1 MLENN
6 TGKEKTIYERENIQK
21 MAGYTPG
28 EQPTTSDVIKL
39 NTNENPYPPTQ
50 TVMEALH
57 SIGPE
62 MLRRYPS
69 PTAQEFRASAAQIHG
84 LEPEN
89 VIAVN
94 GGDELLRLVITT
106 FVDPCRPVGVA
117 EPSYSL
123 YPVLAAIH
131 DCPVVRVPLQ
141 EDWSIPHD
149 FGHRMNQAGVKLA
162 ILVNPH
168 APSGRLTSVEQLE
181 AIAEEIKGVLLIDE
195 AYVDFVAPELEHDAV
210 KLVRKYPNVLI
221 LRTMSK
227 GYSLAGLRFGYG
239 LGAKS
244 LIEPMLAKTKDS
256 YNVDAV
262 AQRLAV
268 AAVKS
273 RDEAAK
279 TWQAVR
285 SERKR
290 VIEQLRELSLTCPL
304 SQSNFI
310 LARVPEEVGGGA
322 RAIYE
327 ALKARGILVRYFD
340 QDRLRDKLRI
350 TIGKPEE
357 NDALLAAL
365 REMAAA

>member
-1 MLENN
+1 MFESKND
-6 TGKEKTIYERENIQK
+6 KDKTSYERENIRK
-21 MAGYTPG
+21 MTGYTPG

-39 NTNENPYPPTQ
+39 NTNENPYPPTEA
-50 TVMEALH
+50 VMKALH

-62 MLRRYPS
+62 VLRRYPS
-69 PTAQEFRASAAQIHG
+69 PTAREFREAAAQIHG
-84 LEPEN
+84 LKPEN

-106 FVDPCRPVGVA
+106 FVDPGRPVGVA

-131 DCPVVRVPLQ
+131 DCPVVRVPLH

-149 FGHRMNQAGVKLA
+149 FGQRMNQAGVKLA

-168 APSGRLTSVEQLE
+168 APSGRLASVEQLA
-181 AIAEEIKGVLLIDE
+181 AIAEEIDGVLLIDE
-195 AYVDFVAPELEHDAV
+195 AYVDFVAPELSHDAAR
-210 KLVRKYPNVLI
+210 LVLSHDNVLI

-244 LIEPMLAKTKDS
+244 LIEPMLTKAKDS
-256 YNVDAV
+256 YNVDAI

-279 TWQAVR
+279 SWQAVR

-290 VIEQLRELSLTCPL
+290 MIEQLRELSITCPL

-310 LARVPEEVGGGA
+310 LAMVPEGLGGGA
-322 RAIYE
+322 RAVYE
-327 ALKARGILVRYFD
+327 ALKARSILVRYFD

-350 TIGKPEE
+350 TIRTPEE

-365 REMAAA
+365 RELAAG